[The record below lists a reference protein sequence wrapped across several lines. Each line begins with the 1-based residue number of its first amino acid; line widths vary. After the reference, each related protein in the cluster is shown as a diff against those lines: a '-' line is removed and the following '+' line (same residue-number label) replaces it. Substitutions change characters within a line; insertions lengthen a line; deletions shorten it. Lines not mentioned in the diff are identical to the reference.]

1 MTPAEPNLAELTDRI
16 RDFNTRRDWQQFH
29 SPKNLA
35 TALVVEAGELAEIFQ
50 WMTQAES
57 RRPDEDTRRRIVA
70 EIGDVLIYLLNI
82 SDTLGIDPLAA
93 AEAKLALNGRKYP
106 VALAR
111 GSARKYDALDED
123 ASTER

>member
-1 MTPAEPNLAELTDRI
+1 MMSLTELTARI
-16 RDFNTRRDWQQFH
+16 REFNAQRDWQQFH

-35 TALVVEAGELAEIFQ
+35 TALMVEAAELAEIFQ
-50 WMTQAES
+50 WMTQAQS
-57 RRPDEDTRRRIVA
+57 RRPDEGDRQRIAA

-93 AEAKLALNGRKYP
+93 AAAKLELNQRKYP

-111 GSARKYDALDED
+111 GNSRKYDQRKD
-123 ASTER
+123 